1 MWASG
6 EEVLSKKILI
16 ITGDGGET
24 YEVLYA
30 KHRFMEAGYQPV
42 VAAPSKKRLHLVIHD
57 FEPGWD
63 TYKER
68 PGYEIMA
75 DASFDKINIK
85 DFMAVLVIG
94 GRAPEYL
101 RNDKKA
107 VKLLQDAY
115 KLGLWHLSIC
125 HGQQLSAAAGLL
137 RGKKVTCYENIRHEV
152 IADGAFY
159 QKEEAVRDGLV
170 ITGQTWQSHPWFY
183 KMVFEAFAEKSA
195 PKAEKAA
202 KTAAKPAKKK

>member
-1 MWASG
+1 MSK
-6 EEVLSKKILI
+6 KKILI

-30 KHRFMEAGYQPV
+30 KHRFMEAGYEPV
-42 VAAPSKKRLHLVIHD
+42 VAAPSKKRLHLVIH
-57 FEPGWD
+57 

-68 PGYEIMA
+68 PGYEVVA
-75 DASFDKINIK
+75 DASFDKIKVK

-101 RNDKKA
+101 RNNKKA
-107 VKLLQDAY
+107 VAILQEAY

-183 KMVFEAFAEKSA
+183 KLVFEAFNEKAA
-195 PKAEKAA
+195 PKAAKAA
-202 KTAAKPAKKK
+202 KAVKPAAKKKA

>member
-1 MWASG
+1 MRLLLWASG

-30 KHRFMEAGYQPV
+30 KHRFMEAGYEPV
-42 VAAPSKKRLHLVIHD
+42 IVAQTKKRLHLVIHD
-57 FEPGWD
+57 FEPDWD

-68 PGYEIMA
+68 PGYEVLA
-75 DASFDKINIK
+75 DTTFDKVKVK
-85 DFMAVLVIG
+85 DYMAVFCIG

-101 RNDKKA
+101 RNNKHA
-107 VKLLQDAY
+107 VKILQDAD

-159 QKEEAVRDGLV
+159 QKQEAVRDGRV
-170 ITGQTWQSHPWFY
+170 ITGQTWNSHPWFY
-183 KMVFEAFAEKSA
+183 KLVFEAFNEKKAA
-195 PKAEKAA
+195 PKA
-202 KTAAKPAKKK
+202 AKKK

>member
-1 MWASG
+1 
-6 EEVLSKKILI
+6 LSKKILI

-63 TYKER
+63 TYMEK

-75 DASFDKINIK
+75 DASFDKINVK
-85 DFMAVLVIG
+85 DYIAVLVIG

-107 VKLLQDAY
+107 VKILQDAY

-170 ITGQTWQSHPWFY
+170 ITGQTWNSHPWFY
-183 KMVFEAFAEKSA
+183 KLVFEALNEKAA
-195 PKAEKAA
+195 PKAAAKAA
-202 KTAAKPAKKK
+202 KKK

>member
-1 MWASG
+1 VSK
-6 EEVLSKKILI
+6 KKILI

-30 KHRFMEAGYQPV
+30 KHRFMEAGYEPV

-63 TYKER
+63 TYMEK
-68 PGYEIMA
+68 PGYEVVA
-75 DASFDKINIK
+75 DTSFDKVKVK
-85 DFMAVLVIG
+85 DYIAVLVIG

-107 VKLLQDAY
+107 VQIIKDAY

-125 HGQQLSAAAGLL
+125 HGQQLSAAAGILK
-137 RGKKVTCYENIRHEV
+137 GKKVTCYCNIRHEV

-159 QKEEAVRDGLV
+159 QTDEAVRDGLV
-170 ITGQTWQSHPWFY
+170 ITGQTWNSHPWFY
-183 KMVFEAFAEKSA
+183 KMVFEALNEKPAAKA
-195 PKAEKAA
+195 PKAAKAV
-202 KTAAKPAKKK
+202 KPAAKKKA

>member
-1 MWASG
+1 VSK
-6 EEVLSKKILI
+6 KKILI

-30 KHRFMEAGYQPV
+30 KHRFMEAGYEPV
-42 VAAPSKKRLHLVIHD
+42 IAAPSKKRLHLVIHD

-63 TYKER
+63 TYMEK
-68 PGYEIMA
+68 PGYEVLA
-75 DASFDKINIK
+75 DTSFDKVKLTK
-85 DFMAVLVIG
+85 DYIAVLVIG

-101 RNDKKA
+101 RNNKKA
-107 VKLLQDAY
+107 VQLLQEAY
-115 KLGLWHLSIC
+115 KRGLWHLSIC

-159 QKEEAVRDGLV
+159 QKQEAVRDGLV

-183 KMVFEAFAEKSA
+183 KMVFEALNENGGT
-195 PKAEKAA
+195 PK
-202 KTAAKPAKKK
+202 AAKPAKATKAKASARKKA

>member
-1 MWASG
+1 VSK
-6 EEVLSKKILI
+6 KKILI

-30 KHRFMEAGYQPV
+30 KHRFMEAGYEPV
-42 VAAPSKKRLHLVIHD
+42 IAAQSKKRLHLVIHD

-68 PGYEIMA
+68 PGYELPA
-75 DASFDKINIK
+75 DITFDKVKVK
-85 DFMAVLVIG
+85 DYIAVLVIG

-101 RNDKKA
+101 RNNKHA
-107 VKLLQDAY
+107 VKILQDAY

-183 KMVFEAFAEKSA
+183 KMVFEAFNEKPA
-195 PKAEKAA
+195 ARTA
-202 KTAAKPAKKK
+202 KTAKAKAPTRKKA

>member
-1 MWASG
+1 MAASLWRSR
-6 EEVLSKKILI
+6 EENLSKKILI

-63 TYKER
+63 TYKEK
-68 PGYEIMA
+68 PGYEVLA
-75 DASFDKINIK
+75 DASFDKIKVK
-85 DFMAVLVIG
+85 DFAAVLIIG

-107 VKLLQDAY
+107 VAIIQEAY

-125 HGQQLSAAAGLL
+125 HGQQLSAAAGVL

-159 QKEEAVRDGLV
+159 QKQEAVRDGLV
-170 ITGQTWQSHPWFY
+170 ITGQTWNSHPDFY
-183 KMVFEAFAEKSA
+183 RLVFQALNEKAA
-195 PKAEKAA
+195 PKAT
-202 KTAAKPAKKK
+202 KTAKKK

>member
-1 MWASG
+1 MSQ
-6 EEVLSKKILI
+6 KILI

-42 VAAPSKKRLHLVIHD
+42 IAAPSKKRLHLVIHD

-63 TYKER
+63 TYMEK
-68 PGYEIMA
+68 PGYEVLSDI
-75 DASFDKINIK
+75 SFDKVKVK
-85 DFMAVLVIG
+85 DYAAVLVIG

-107 VKLLQDAY
+107 VAILQEAY
-115 KLGLWHLSIC
+115 KLGLWHFAIC

-159 QKEEAVRDGLV
+159 QKQEAVRDGLV

-183 KMVFEAFAEKSA
+183 KLVFEALNEKKGAA
-195 PKAEKAA
+195 PKAAA
-202 KTAAKPAKKK
+202 KKPAKKK

>member
-1 MWASG
+1 MALRG
-6 EEVLSKKILI
+6 LERNPLSKKILI

-30 KHRFMEAGYQPV
+30 KHRFMEAGYDPV
-42 VAAPSKKRLHLVIHD
+42 IAAQTRKRLHLVIHD

-68 PGYEIMA
+68 PGYEVVA
-75 DASFDKINIK
+75 DISFDKVKVK
-85 DFMAVLVIG
+85 DYAAVFCIG

-101 RNDKKA
+101 RNNKHA
-107 VKLLQDAY
+107 VQIIKDAY
-115 KLGLWHLSIC
+115 KLGLWHFSIC
-125 HGQQLSAAAGLL
+125 HGQQLSAAAGVL

-170 ITGQTWQSHPWFY
+170 ITGQTWNSHPWFY
-183 KMVFEAFAEKSA
+183 QLVFQALNEKVG
-195 PKAEKAA
+195 
-202 KTAAKPAKKK
+202 KKK

>member
-1 MWASG
+1 M
-6 EEVLSKKILI
+6 SKKILI

-30 KHRFMEAGYQPV
+30 KHRFMEAGYTPV
-42 VAAPSKKRLHLVIHD
+42 IAAPSKKRLHLVIHD

-68 PGYEIMA
+68 PGYELVA
-75 DASFDKINIK
+75 DTSFDKVNIK

-183 KMVFEAFAEKSA
+183 KMVFEAFNEKPASKVASKPA
-195 PKAEKAA
+195 PK
-202 KTAAKPAKKK
+202 TAKKK